1 MGTSWLTGESQMTNA
16 YWAYVCR
23 QNCFLHKNNALPLT
37 SKLTG
42 IRKFS
47 WLTWQENYNLSMM
60 KDKVEALDK
69 DHCTLYDAV
78 QFVQNKNNEKG
89 SVVVQC

>member
-1 MGTSWLTGESQMTNA
+1 
-16 YWAYVCR
+16 
-23 QNCFLHKNNALPLT
+23 
-37 SKLTG
+37 
-42 IRKFS
+42 
-47 WLTWQENYNLSMM
+47 MM

-89 SVVVQC
+89 SVVVQCQ

>member
-1 MGTSWLTGESQMTNA
+1 
-16 YWAYVCR
+16 
-23 QNCFLHKNNALPLT
+23 
-37 SKLTG
+37 
-42 IRKFS
+42 
-47 WLTWQENYNLSMM
+47 MM
-60 KDKVEALDK
+60 KDKVEALDQ